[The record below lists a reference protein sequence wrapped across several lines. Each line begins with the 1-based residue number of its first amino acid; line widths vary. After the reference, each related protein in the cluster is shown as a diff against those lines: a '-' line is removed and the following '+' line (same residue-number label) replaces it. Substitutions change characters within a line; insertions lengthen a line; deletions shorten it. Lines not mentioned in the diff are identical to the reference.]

1 MLSVYGPDV
10 FGNDVVRGYGVTHIP
25 FTPGQYV
32 IKASAVLIR
41 VGFFQYKDKAGNN
54 QSCLDLTDTPE
65 PFPCLFLSR
74 RGGSRNSQGG
84 AQTKISPFWFYEIF
98 FFS

>member
-41 VGFFQYKDKAGNN
+41 VFFFN
-54 QSCLDLTDTPE
+54 
-65 PFPCLFLSR
+65 
-74 RGGSRNSQGG
+74 
-84 AQTKISPFWFYEIF
+84 TKIKLETINPVLILQTHQNHSHVC
-98 FFS
+98 S